1 MDRQLDLLLINPNS
15 ARQAYQGLA
24 DEFMAVEPPVW
35 ALLLAESCRAAGFGV
50 EILDCNAE
58 RLNNTQATERVVE
71 IDPRLICFVVYG
83 SEPNAG
89 TKNMEGAVSLAMQL
103 KGRDPA
109 YKICFAGSH
118 TQALPMEVLSLP
130 CVDFVL
136 LNEGVNALI
145 DLLDT
150 NLEEEVAG
158 IYGVGWKHPDMS
170 PVLNPFALP
179 VRQTDMGT
187 GMPGMAWDLLPKKDR
202 LLDLYRAHNWF
213 PAYGSSERTPYAALY
228 TSLGCPFKCQFC
240 MINLVNRVDPSP
252 DVTAAD
258 STYFRYWPTQWVMKQ
273 LNHLAYNRVYT
284 VRFSDEMFFYNPRH
298 YLPLLEAIKG
308 EYGDAFNFWAYA
320 RVDTVK
326 SRHLKLFREAGVRWL
341 CLGIESA
348 NRTIRRQVTKGS
360 YEEVDI
366 REVVREIENAGIEV
380 IANYIFGLPEDN
392 HKTMQETL
400 NLSVELNTAMWNAY
414 PAMALP
420 GTPLYM
426 EAKAKGIPL
435 PETYSGFS
443 FHSYDCLPLPTKYL
457 TSAEVLRFRDE
468 AFIKYWSRPAFH
480 AMIEQKF
487 GVAAVD
493 NIKKLLQV
501 KLKRKILGD

>member
-1 MDRQLDLLLINPNS
+1 MDRQLDVLFVNPNS

-35 ALLLAESCRAAGFGV
+35 ALLLAESCREAGFGV
-50 EILDCNAE
+50 GILDCNAE
-58 RLNNTQATERVVE
+58 RLSHEEALRRI
-71 IDPRLICFVVYG
+71 IDANPRLVCFVVYG

-89 TKNMEGAVSLAMQL
+89 TKNMDGAVKLCELIKWGSPQ
-103 KGRDPA
+103 
-109 YKICFAGSH
+109 YKTCFAGSH
-118 TQALPMEVLSLP
+118 TQALPNEVLSLP

-136 LNEGVNALI
+136 FNEGVYALQ
-145 DLLDT
+145 DLLKTDLDADLQ
-150 NLEEEVAG
+150 NVRG
-158 IYGVGWKHPDMS
+158 IGYKDGDN
-170 PVLNPFALP
+170 PVLGNIALP
-179 VRQTDMGT
+179 VQQNMMGVSV
-187 GMPGMAWDLLPKKDR
+187 PGMAWDLLPKRER

-213 PAYGSSERTPYAALY
+213 PAYGSPERTPYAALY
-228 TSLGCPFKCQFC
+228 TSLGCPFKCDFC
-240 MINLVNRVDPSP
+240 MINLVNRTNNHPNT
-252 DVTAAD
+252 TAAD
-258 STYFRYWPTQWVMKQ
+258 SAKFRFWPTQWVVKQ
-273 LNHLAYNRVYT
+273 LAYLARHGVYT

-298 YLPLLEAIKG
+298 YLPLLEAVKR

-326 SRHLKLFREAGVRWL
+326 PRYLKLFREAGVRWL

-380 IANYIFGLPEDN
+380 IANYIFGLPEDT
-392 HKTMQETL
+392 HETMQETL
-400 NLSVELNTAMWNAY
+400 DLSIELNTAMWNAY

-420 GTPLYM
+420 GTPLYRD
-426 EAKAKGIPL
+426 AKAAGIPL

-443 FHSYDCLPLPTKYL
+443 FHSYDCLPLPTKHL
-457 TSAEVLRFRDE
+457 TAAEVLKFRDE
-468 AFIKYWSRPAFH
+468 AFVTYWSRPEFH
-480 AMIEQKF
+480 SMIERKF
-487 GVAAVD
+487 GAAAVE

-501 KLKRKILGD
+501 RLKRKILGD